1 MLTLFRK
8 KEVFMEQREHPR
20 FALYQK
26 TFFSSETDHLVNCE
40 VYDISHSGLGF
51 HTNISIE
58 NGTIVNILIYH
69 KNYFTHAPL
78 SDIGRVHTRYR
89 TSLLYFLLGHQPGCY
104 GRRRKYSR
112 RPAP

>member
-69 KNYFTHAPL
+69 KNSIIKLKAMIIRSKYNQIYKYGAQIISNP
-78 SDIGRVHTRYR
+78 SQVSRIIKDIST
-89 TSLLYFLLGHQPGCY
+89 
-104 GRRRKYSR
+104 
-112 RPAP
+112 